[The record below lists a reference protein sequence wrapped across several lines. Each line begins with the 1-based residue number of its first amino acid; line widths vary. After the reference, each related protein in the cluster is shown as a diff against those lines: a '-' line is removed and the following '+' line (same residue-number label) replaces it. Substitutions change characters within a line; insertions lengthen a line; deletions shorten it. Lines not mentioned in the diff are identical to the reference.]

1 MRQTDEADAAAGGY
15 DASGTWGGRRMLGL
29 RRREFIS
36 LLGGAVAAAPLRAH
50 AQQVERVRR
59 IGVLMSGAEHDPEMQ
74 ARLGGFREGLARF
87 GWWEGRNV
95 RAEYRFATASADRA
109 AAAAKELVGLQ
120 PDVLVALATAS
131 VTALKQQTSTIPIV
145 FVGVPDPIGAGFVT
159 SLPRPGG
166 NLTGTLLYE
175 ESIIGKWL
183 SMLKEIQPR
192 LARVAIVGNPKT
204 NVRIYTQAA
213 EAIAP
218 SLAIE
223 LEHFAIETA
232 ADIEHVIQS
241 VGRAPN
247 GGLVVPPDL
256 TAVLHRDLVIR
267 LAAQHR
273 VPAVYQARFWVLAG
287 GLMSYGTD
295 RVVGFRQ
302 AAYYVDRILHGEKPA
317 DLPVQGPTKFE
328 TILNLKTAKT
338 LGLTVP
344 PGLLVA
350 ADEVIE

>member
-1 MRQTDEADAAAGGY
+1 
-15 DASGTWGGRRMLGL
+15 MLG
-29 RRREFIS
+29 
-36 LLGGAVAAAPLRAH
+36 AATAWPVAAR
-50 AQQVERVRR
+50 AQQSERTHT
-59 IGVLMSGAEHDPEMQ
+59 IGVLMSGARDDPEMQ
-74 ARLGGFREGLARF
+74 ARVAGFREGLARF
-87 GWWEGRNV
+87 GWREGRNV

-109 AAAAKELVGLQ
+109 TAAAKELVALQ

-131 VTALKQQTSTIPIV
+131 ATALKQQTSTIPIV
-145 FVGVPDPIGAGFVT
+145 FVGVPDPVDAGFVG

-175 ESIIGKWL
+175 DSIIGKWL

-204 NVRIYTQAA
+204 NVRVYIRVA

-232 ADIEHVIQS
+232 ADIEQAIQS
-241 VGRAPN
+241 VGREPN

-256 TAVLHRDLVIR
+256 TAVLHRDLIIR

-273 VPAVYQARFWVLAG
+273 VPAVYQARFWVAAG